1 MSMNGNGPIGTI
13 LDLGAHNRRLEEKA
27 STPDYDPGTPQLAF
41 SVVAPLVDGLPS
53 FTEAMDEAARQ
64 LGKDGWS
71 IVDVGQCAVAGVNE
85 SQGVAGFQ
93 VVVTA
98 KRS

>member
-1 MSMNGNGPIGTI
+1 
-13 LDLGAHNRRLEEKA
+13 
-27 STPDYDPGTPQLAF
+27 
-41 SVVAPLVDGLPS
+41 
-53 FTEAMDEAARQ
+53 MDEAARQ